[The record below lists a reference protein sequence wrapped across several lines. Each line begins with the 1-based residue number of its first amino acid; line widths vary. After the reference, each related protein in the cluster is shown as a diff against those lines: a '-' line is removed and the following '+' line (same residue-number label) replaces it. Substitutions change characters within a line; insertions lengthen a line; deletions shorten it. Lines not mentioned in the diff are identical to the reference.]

1 MVNPISKWPKKFKT
15 KTGTT
20 EAIVTLEALK
30 KEVLFVNFEI
40 LSIIKTGLLAKVRIV
55 GVILA

>member
-1 MVNPISKWPKKFKT
+1 
-15 KTGTT
+15 
-20 EAIVTLEALK
+20 LK
-30 KEVLFVNFEI
+30 NEVLFVNFEI